1 MKFSQIHGH
10 GDIISK
16 LIRSVN
22 EQRVSHAQLFS
33 GPPGCGSL
41 SLALAYAQYVS
52 CENRSATDSCGTCKS
67 CFKYEKYIHPD
78 LHFVF
83 PVIKGK
89 KNDEPV
95 SDTYIEEWR
104 TMLNQKEWFTIND
117 WLDSIEVGN
126 AQGLIFSSEAGEII
140 KKLSLKTFE
149 ADYKIMIIW
158 LPEKMH
164 PSTANKLL
172 KLLEE
177 PPDKTLFLLVT
188 DEPDKIL
195 PTILS
200 RCQLIKI
207 PGFTPD
213 ELTVYLTDKY
223 GLPREKAA
231 DIAGICNGSIIRAG
245 ELASADDPT
254 LQNLDRFRALMRFAW
269 KRDVNSLI
277 AWSEETASTGREAQK
292 GFLSYSLR
300 ILRENLMLT
309 LGQKQNNLVFLSG
322 EESSFSTN
330 FHPFI
335 TPQNIESL
343 SGEITLAF
351 SHIEANGNAKI
362 IFLDLALK
370 ITKLIQQKPAG

>member
-1 MKFSQIHGH
+1 MKFSELYGH
-10 GDIISK
+10 RETISN
-16 LIRSVN
+16 LIRSVK

-41 SLALAYAQYVS
+41 SLAMAYAQYVS
-52 CENRSATDSCGTCKS
+52 CENRSETDSCGTCKS
-67 CFKYEKYIHPD
+67 CIKYEKYIHPD

-89 KNDEPV
+89 KTDEPV
-95 SDTYIEEWR
+95 SDNYIEEWR
-104 TMLNQKEWFTIND
+104 NILNQKECFTLNE
-117 WLDSIEVGN
+117 WLNSIEVGN

-177 PPDKTLFLLVT
+177 PPEKTLFLLVS
-188 DEPDKIL
+188 DEPDKLL
-195 PTILS
+195 PTIMS

-207 PGFTPD
+207 PGFTSE
-213 ELTVYLTDKY
+213 ELTRYLTEKH
-223 GLPREKAA
+223 GLTHEKAA
-231 DIAGICNGSIIRAG
+231 DIANICNGSIIRAG

-254 LQNLDRFRALMRFAW
+254 LQNLERFRSLMRFAW

-277 AWSEETASTGREAQK
+277 SWADDTASTGREAQK
-292 GFLSYSLR
+292 GFLAYGLR

-309 LGQKQNNLVFLSG
+309 LGQKQNKLVFLSG
-322 EESSFSTN
+322 EESSFSSN

-335 TPQNIESL
+335 TPENIEPL
-343 SGEITLAF
+343 SNELTLAI

-362 IFLDLALK
+362 VFLDLALK
-370 ITKLIQQKPAG
+370 ITKLIQQRPAS